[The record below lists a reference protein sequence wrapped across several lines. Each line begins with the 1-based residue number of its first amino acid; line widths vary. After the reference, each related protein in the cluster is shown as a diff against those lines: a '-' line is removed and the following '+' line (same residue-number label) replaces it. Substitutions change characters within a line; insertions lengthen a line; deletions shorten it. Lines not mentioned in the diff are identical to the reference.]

1 MNCFK
6 KIILLVFAGFIFSA
20 TAEELLSFSFLYP
33 VQNAKQFNETSRYVS
48 GFRYSWVVSSYFPER
63 VQELLGAWHIQLGAG
78 WLHTIPRKAS
88 SISEDKKKK
97 EEQKKIK
104 PLISYYPAVITGG
117 LNWEFD
123 HLHYVRPVLGAGYSF
138 HNPLNNSV
146 LQENSFMD
154 RKSYF
159 ITAGVLLS
167 FDIVDFNF
175 SQRMSYEYG
184 IRDMGLF
191 AEYQRYYSLEQESH
205 RHWGAN
211 VGFFIA
217 F

>member
-1 MNCFK
+1 
-6 KIILLVFAGFIFSA
+6 
-20 TAEELLSFSFLYP
+20 
-33 VQNAKQFNETSRYVS
+33 
-48 GFRYSWVVSSYFPER
+48 
-63 VQELLGAWHIQLGAG
+63 
-78 WLHTIPRKAS
+78 
-88 SISEDKKKK
+88 
-97 EEQKKIK
+97 
-104 PLISYYPAVITGG
+104 
-117 LNWEFD
+117 
-123 HLHYVRPVLGAGYSF
+123 
-138 HNPLNNSV
+138 
-146 LQENSFMD
+146 MD

-159 ITAGVLLS
+159 ITVGVLLS

-191 AEYQRYYSLEQESH
+191 AEYQKYYSLEQASH